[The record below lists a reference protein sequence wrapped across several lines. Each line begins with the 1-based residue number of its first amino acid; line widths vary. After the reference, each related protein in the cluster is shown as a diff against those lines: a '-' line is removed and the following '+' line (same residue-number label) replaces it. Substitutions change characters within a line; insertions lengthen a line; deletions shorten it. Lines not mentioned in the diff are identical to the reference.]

1 MADSASVASDL
12 ERVRSIRALIADQD
26 LLICLYPHLFAV
38 KQMARLAGIHSR
50 RQRVFVESRSDAL
63 GHLHTM
69 TTVPWLL
76 VSERLSDSSGL
87 TLLSDCRRLIPSHRS
102 LLLLNRPSAE
112 TLKIARQLGV
122 DALLDE
128 RSVEKRSGALIQ
140 ALAALQEGSRYED
153 PRLQAD
159 NEAPNTS
166 NKTLSGRQLEILAL
180 VAEGLSNRVIAQQLQ
195 ISSNTVR
202 DHLSEIMLRLNVS
215 NRASAVSSALRRG
228 LMP

>member
-1 MADSASVASDL
+1 MAPGMSSASDL
-12 ERVRSIRALIADQD
+12 ERARKIRALVNDQD

-38 KQMARLAGIHSR
+38 KQMARLAGMHSR
-50 RQRVFVESRSDAL
+50 RQRVFVDSRADAL
-63 GHLHTM
+63 RRLRTM
-69 TTVPWLL
+69 PAAPWIL
-76 VSERLSDSSGL
+76 VSERLRDESGL

-112 TLKIARQLGV
+112 TLKIARQLEV
-122 DALLDE
+122 DVLLDE
-128 RSVEKRSGALIQ
+128 RSVEQHSGALIQ
-140 ALAALQEGSRYED
+140 ALTALREGDRYED
-153 PRLQAD
+153 PGLKTIQ
-159 NEAPNTS
+159 EAKHTNT
-166 NKTLSGRQLEILAL
+166 KTLSDRQLEILAL
-180 VAEGLSNRVIAQQLQ
+180 VAEGLSNRDIAEHLQ

>member
-1 MADSASVASDL
+1 MAAGTSLRSDL
-12 ERVRSIRALIADQD
+12 ERARSIRALIADQD

-38 KQMARLAGIHSR
+38 KQMARLAGMHSR
-50 RQRVFVESRSDAL
+50 RQRVFVESRADAL
-63 GHLHTM
+63 GHLETM
-69 TTVPWLL
+69 ATVPWIL
-76 VSERLSDSSGL
+76 VSERLSDGSGL
-87 TLLSDCRRLIPSHRS
+87 SLLGDCRRLIPSHRS

-112 TLKIARQLGV
+112 TLKIARQLEV
-122 DALLDE
+122 DSLLDE

-140 ALAALQEGSRYED
+140 ALTALREGSRYED

-159 NEAPNTS
+159 FEATHTS
-166 NKTLSGRQLEILAL
+166 NKTLSGRQLEILTL
-180 VAEGLSNRVIAQQLQ
+180 VANGLSNRDIAQQLQ

-202 DHLSEIMLRLNVS
+202 DHLSEIMLRLEVN

>member
-1 MADSASVASDL
+1 MVAGTSLTSDL
-12 ERVRSIRALIADQD
+12 ERARSIRALIADQD

-38 KQMARLAGIHSR
+38 KQMARLAGMHSQ
-50 RQRVFVESRSDAL
+50 RQRVFVESRADAL
-63 GHLHTM
+63 SHLGTM
-69 TTVPWLL
+69 TTVPWIL
-76 VSERLSDSSGL
+76 VSERLSDGSGL
-87 TLLSDCRRLIPSHRS
+87 TLLSDCRRLLPSHRN

-112 TLKIARQLGV
+112 TLKIARQLAV

-140 ALAALQEGSRYED
+140 ALTALKEGSRYED

-159 NEAPNTS
+159 NEAPYTS

-180 VAEGLSNRVIAQQLQ
+180 VAEGLSNRDIAQQLQ

-202 DHLSEIMLRLNVS
+202 DHLSEIMLRLEVN

>member
-1 MADSASVASDL
+1 MAAGTSLRSDL
-12 ERVRSIRALIADQD
+12 ERARSIRALIADQD

-38 KQMARLAGIHSR
+38 KQMARLAGMHSR
-50 RQRVFVESRSDAL
+50 RQRVFVESRADAL
-63 GHLHTM
+63 GYLETM
-69 TTVPWLL
+69 ANVPWIL
-76 VSERLSDSSGL
+76 VSERLSDGSGL
-87 TLLSDCRRLIPSHRS
+87 SLLGDCRRLIPSHRS

-112 TLKIARQLGV
+112 TLKIARQLEV
-122 DALLDE
+122 DSLLDE

-140 ALAALQEGSRYED
+140 ALTALREGSRYED

-159 NEAPNTS
+159 FEATHTS
-166 NKTLSGRQLEILAL
+166 NKTLSGRQLEILTL
-180 VAEGLSNRVIAQQLQ
+180 VADGLSNRDIAQQLQ

-202 DHLSEIMLRLNVS
+202 DHLSEIMLRLEVN

>member
-1 MADSASVASDL
+1 
-12 ERVRSIRALIADQD
+12 
-26 LLICLYPHLFAV
+26 
-38 KQMARLAGIHSR
+38 
-50 RQRVFVESRSDAL
+50 
-63 GHLHTM
+63 
-69 TTVPWLL
+69 
-76 VSERLSDSSGL
+76 
-87 TLLSDCRRLIPSHRS
+87 
-102 LLLLNRPSAE
+102 
-112 TLKIARQLGV
+112 
-122 DALLDE
+122 LLDE

-153 PRLQAD
+153 PRLQD
-159 NEAPNTS
+159 EHQAPHTS

-202 DHLSEIMLRLNVS
+202 DHLSEIMLRLDVN